1 MYRITDSQQPHL
13 LGGQLRGNA
22 AHALIDVVERLPEVK
37 LVLYS
42 TRRPVLTL
50 CVQKSLFRPIEG
62 AASKLTALC
71 VSDHADLISIF
82 FCCFCIVT
90 VFGSVIVS
98 TPFEKS
104 AAILSR
110 STLAGSSNE
119 RWNDP

>member
-1 MYRITDSQQPHL
+1 MIYAATLPMVDVVAAL
-13 LGGQLRGNA
+13 LGDEA
-22 AHALIDVVERLPEVK
+22 VPCSA
-37 LVLYS
+37 S
-42 TRRPVLTL
+42 RPCSSL
-50 CVQKSLFRPIEG
+50 CVQKSYSVRLEG
-62 AASKLTALC
+62 GELRAALRL
-71 VSDHADLISIF
+71 SDQADLISIF
-82 FCCFCIVT
+82 FCCCCIVA

>member
-1 MYRITDSQQPHL
+1 M
-13 LGGQLRGNA
+13 
-22 AHALIDVVERLPEVK
+22 HAVMDVVVTLPGGK
-37 LVLYS
+37 AGPLLS
-42 TRRPVLTL
+42 QSPVLTTL
-50 CVQKSLFRPIEG
+50 PSEIPIPSNWK
-62 AASKLTALC
+62 AASRLAALRL
-71 VSDHADLISIF
+71 SDQADLISIF
-82 FCCFCIVT
+82 FCSFCIST